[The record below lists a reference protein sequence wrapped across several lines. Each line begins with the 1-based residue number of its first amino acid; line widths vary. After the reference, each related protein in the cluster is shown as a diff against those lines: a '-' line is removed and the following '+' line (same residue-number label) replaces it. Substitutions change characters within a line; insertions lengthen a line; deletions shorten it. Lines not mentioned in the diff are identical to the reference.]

1 MSLGTTA
8 ASTSVAA
15 ASPAA
20 TNSPLLSI
28 ALTRNQYALE
38 CGGVLLDPST
48 NEVCLLFYPD
58 SSEWRLPIGRPDA
71 MVPPTTDTSYV
82 PAAASVSGCEP
93 PSHSAQR
100 LITQI
105 TGYRCTHLH
114 PLVADCK
121 HNACAYIGPQM
132 VEPLALQIEQRTSV
146 GSPQP
151 PTSDDMVDDTDEHQP
166 RLSPACQYVM
176 TCYYMAWLTQ
186 SRFEQRAA
194 TLPVGPANGHSA
206 RQSMP
211 MAEVTWFKMDTAAQV
226 LSHASDKLALR
237 EAIHRMTRGDVPRQ
251 PFTYSTILQAPAPAQ
266 TEIPEITEEPPAS
279 QSDAASSAE
288 SSAGFSD
295 AATKTGTTSVT
306 PTRVVSP
313 PGVRNLDILRKTAT
327 SLSKR
332 GGLLIRSGRNS
343 TTKDEDSDDS
353 AKKSPPATA
362 SMPLVTTSQA
372 AAAATRPA
380 STPQDLVVRTKP
392 HFPRVLSIFYKL
404 VGSSSS

>member
-1 MSLGTTA
+1 M
-8 ASTSVAA
+8 
-15 ASPAA
+15 
-20 TNSPLLSI
+20 I
-28 ALTRNQYALE
+28 
-38 CGGVLLDPST
+38 
-48 NEVCLLFYPD
+48 
-58 SSEWRLPIGRPDA
+58 WRLPIGRPDA
-71 MVPPTTDTSYV
+71 MVPPADTSYV

-114 PLVADCK
+114 PLVDST

-132 VEPLALQIEQRTSV
+132 VEPLALQIEQRTSPV
-146 GSPQP
+146 
-151 PTSDDMVDDTDEHQP
+151 TTDDLTDEDDHQP
-166 RLSPACQYVM
+166 RTQCQYVM

-194 TLPVGPANGHSA
+194 TLPVGPANGLSA

-251 PFTYSTILQAPAPAQ
+251 PFTYSSILKAPTPVQAEA
-266 TEIPEITEEPPAS
+266 PEITEEVAVN
-279 QSDAASSAE
+279 SDVASSAE

-295 AATKTGTTSVT
+295 AATKTGTTVT
-306 PTRVVSP
+306 PSRVVSP
-313 PGVRNLDILRKTAT
+313 SGVRNLDILRKTAT

-343 TTKDEDSDDS
+343 TAKDEESDDN
-353 AKKSPPATA
+353 AKRSPPATA
-362 SMPLVTTSQA
+362 SMPLVTANQA
-372 AAAATRPA
+372 AAAAAAARPA

-404 VGSSSS
+404 VGSSS